1 MKRPLRKLSMLA
13 MFLGLISLNSFGQIA
28 TPPVIDGDGSD
39 AVWATVPAWDL
50 LRQNLYLSD
59 FIDGPDDFSATIKAI
74 WDADAI
80 YCLLEVKDDTLDT
93 QSNQAWERDHWSIY
107 FDMSNIKQNGALL
120 DDKAEPMDS
129 VQFML
134 EKVWSVEG
142 DIDLQ
147 LAINKDTLKW
157 DADFVET
164 VDSGTS
170 YLLELA
176 VPFSDIGV
184 TLEDGMT
191 IGFDAK
197 VGDND
202 GDGQLDGKLALY
214 QSADEGWHNA
224 SYIGT
229 AMLEADGSISRVK
242 QAPVIDG
249 VEDYT
254 WYNAKKYD
262 LTVKNLYLEDFV
274 DDAADFSG
282 SFKVMHDYDNIYV
295 LLNVKDDTLDTQ
307 SNQAWE
313 RDHWSVYFDMS
324 NLKQN
329 GALLDDKAE
338 PMDSVQF
345 MLEKVW
351 SVEGDIDL
359 QLAINKDTLKWGVDF
374 AEAIDSGS
382 NYVAEIAVPFSR
394 IGVPLTDG
402 MVIGYDTKIGD
413 NDGDGQLD
421 AKLAWHQSADE
432 GWHNAAYLGNMTLD
446 PVFFD
451 LGPLSKATAQ
461 IEVDGVE
468 DGDWTH
474 AIAMPLERQN
484 LYLEDFVE
492 GPADFSGVIKA
503 LWDPDNF
510 YVLLKVQDDTLDTQ
524 SNQAW
529 ERDHWS
535 VYFDISNIK
544 QDGELLDDLAEP
556 MDSVQFMLEKVWSVE
571 GDIDLQL
578 AINKDTLKWNE
589 DFVEVIDSGSNYM
602 LELVVPF
609 SDIGVTLSEGMVI
622 GWDAKIGD
630 NDGDGQLDAKL
641 AWNQLADEGWHNASY
656 LGEVELMP
664 NGTIFGTPVIAP
676 EDVTFNVDMNG
687 MIDAEVFDPAADFVD
702 IAGSFNNWGD
712 PVVQAADD
720 DEDGIYTY
728 VLADQE
734 VGAELE
740 YKFRVNGQWDP
751 ISEFPGGGPNR
762 TYTVVEGEN
771 VVNVVFNDG
780 DYSAWIEGVEQDEAS
795 HLQIYPNPARDALH
809 IFSRSE
815 ILSVSIT
822 NLVGQSLLNIPVN
835 RPVTSIDI
843 STLDRGVYIVSV
855 QFKSLDVTNSV
866 FVKQ

>member
-1 MKRPLRKLSMLA
+1 MALA
-13 MFLGLISLNSFGQIA
+13 LGLISPGLIGQVA

-39 AVWATVPAWDL
+39 AVWADAPAWDL
-50 LRQNLYLSD
+50 LRKNLYLTD
-59 FIDGPDDFSATIKAI
+59 YIDGPDDFSATIKAI

-93 QSNQAWERDHWSIY
+93 QSNNSWERDHWSIY

-134 EKVWSVEG
+134 EHPSWSVEQ
-142 DIDLQ
+142 DISLG
-147 LAINKDTLKW
+147 LAINQDTLKW
-157 DADFVET
+157 GVDFVET
-164 VDSGTS
+164 IDSGTS
-170 YLLELA
+170 YLLEIA

-184 TLEDGMT
+184 TLSEGMV

-214 QSADEGWHNA
+214 QTADEGWRNM

-229 AMLEADGSISRVK
+229 AMLEADGSLSRVK
-242 QAPVIDG
+242 TAPVIDG
-249 VEDYT
+249 KWDPT
-254 WYNAKKYD
+254 WYSAKSYD
-262 LTVKNLYLEDFV
+262 LTVKNLFTEEYWDG
-274 DDAADFSG
+274 DSDFSG

-295 LLNVKDDTLDTQ
+295 LLEVLDDTLDTQ
-307 SNQAWE
+307 SNNSWE

-324 NLKQN
+324 NIKQN

-345 MLEKVW
+345 MLEHPSW
-351 SVEGDIDL
+351 SVEQDISL
-359 QLAINKDTLKWGVDF
+359 GLAINQDTLKWGVDF
-374 AEAIDSGS
+374 VETIDSGS
-382 NYVAEIAVPFSR
+382 NYVVEMAVPFSR

-421 AKLAWHQSADE
+421 HKLAWHQSADE
-432 GWHNAAYLGNMTLD
+432 GWRNAAYMGNMMLD

-451 LGPLSKATAQ
+451 LGPMTEQPVEIAIDGEKDGAWAQ
-461 IEVDGVE
+461 ANT
-468 DGDWTH
+468 WQ
-474 AIAMPLERQN
+474 LERKN
-484 LYLEDFVE
+484 LFTEEFWD
-492 GPADFSGVIKA
+492 GPSDFSGQVSA

-510 YVLLKVQDDTLDTQ
+510 YVLLEVKDDTLDTQ
-524 SNQAW
+524 SNNSW

-535 VYFDISNIK
+535 IYFDISNIK
-544 QDGELLDDLAEP
+544 QDGDLLDDKAEP
-556 MDSVQFMLEKVWSVE
+556 MDSVQFMIEHPRWGVE
-571 GDIDLQL
+571 EDISLGL
-578 AINKDTLKWNE
+578 AINQDTLKWGV
-589 DFVEVIDSGSNYM
+589 DFVEVIDTGTSYL

-609 SDIGVTLSEGMVI
+609 SDIGVTLKEGMVI

-630 NDGDGQLDAKL
+630 NDGDGQLDHKF
-641 AWNQLADEGWHNASY
+641 AWNQLADEGWRNASY

-664 NGTIFGTPVIAP
+664 NGTIFGTPVEEPPMVA
-676 EDVTFNVDMNG
+676 DVTFNVDMNG
-687 MIDAEVFDPAADFVD
+687 MITAELFDPAADFVD

-712 PVVQAADD
+712 PVVQAADTD
-720 DEDGIYTY
+720 ADGIYTY
-728 VLADQE
+728 VLAEQE
-734 VGAELE
+734 IGAALE
-740 YKFRVNGQWDP
+740 FKFRVNGQWDP

-780 DYSAWIEGVEQDEAS
+780 DYTPWIESVETDEAAS
-795 HLQIYPNPARDALH
+795 LQIYPNPARDALH
-809 IFSRSE
+809 IFSRTE
-815 ILSVSIT
+815 IRSVSIT
-822 NLVGQSLLNIPVN
+822 NLVGQSVLKVPVN
-835 RPVTSIDI
+835 RAVTSIDI

-855 QFKSLDVTNSV
+855 QFESQVVTNSV